1 MRKPFSLLVVLASGA
16 ASTIGAHALAGT
28 PPAAAPSVVA
38 PKAPVSPA
46 KGTVAPPGL
55 AWSGFNNAAFEV
67 SSTAVR
73 NWIQD
78 AEVSIGQCNNNNL
91 VIGAGALHNNSS
103 AFPLTIREG
112 LIAAGARP
120 VVAQGVTWALTV
132 AFTGWAQG
140 FSANVPNVFPELTST
155 TAKEC
160 HAPLAS
166 HQSTPFRVRL
176 GSSTGDAPGA
186 WTGAWIRGE
195 IIRQI
200 GPAIAAEPGADAAI
214 TAFANQFEGH
224 FTRWRDAA
232 SISNLTCTA
241 TGLPPGSVKPTP
253 VKEGAPSCVGQVR
266 GANVLTGPTF

>member
-1 MRKPFSLLVVLASGA
+1 MRKAFSLVVLASGA
-16 ASTIGAHALAGT
+16 AATICAHALAGP

-46 KGTVAPPGL
+46 KGTVPAPGL
-55 AWSGFNNAAFEV
+55 AWSGFQNAALDV
-67 SSTAVR
+67 SGTAVR
-73 NWIQD
+73 AWIQD
-78 AEVSIGQCNNNNL
+78 AEVSIGQCNNSNL
-91 VIGAGALHNNSS
+91 TIGAGALHNNST
-103 AFPLTIREG
+103 AFPTTIREG

-120 VVAQGVTWALTV
+120 VVAQGVTWAVTV

-166 HQSTPFRVRL
+166 HQTMPFKVHL
-176 GSSTGDAPGA
+176 GTSTGAAPG
-186 WTGAWIRGE
+186 TWIRGE
-195 IIRQI
+195 ILRQI

-214 TAFANQFEGH
+214 TAFANQFE
-224 FTRWRDAA
+224 WRFNNWRQAA
-232 SISNLTCTA
+232 SIGNLTCTA
-241 TGLPPGSVKPTP
+241 GGVPPVKAAAP
-253 VKEGAPSCVGQVR
+253 VKEGTPSCAGQVR